1 MKNIFKFIYACL
13 ILSIVSCNDAIEI
26 EQPGRLGAEN
36 AFQSVSDLRA
46 GLLGAYNFLDTTN
59 EIGLTAAM
67 TDESHKGKDNGGQ
80 NNDEQNFNINSSNGY
95 VSGIWG
101 SNYGAIGMANRVI
114 QAAASIDA
122 SEDQAEYNNVLG
134 QAHAIRAFAHFQIL
148 TYFSPDYTDDSALA
162 GILVT
167 SPAEDIFEARPRST
181 NGEFY
186 TQISADLQIASDLIN
201 ASEGVTFM
209 GADFVTALRARM
221 SAYRGDYAMADT
233 YAASLLVDYP
243 IATKA
248 QYTAMFEDTD
258 FTEVIFSLERSI
270 GDSYDNQGTEG
281 GGWAGSLFAFIDATA
296 SGGPFMEMS
305 RSVYNLLAGTDDVRL
320 SRNLNEDESTIDP
333 TYETNDNYLNDDV
346 LLVFKYPG
354 GTQPL
359 LNDLKVF
366 RSSEMLFIRAEA
378 SADANDLASA
388 AAFLNQLRDAR
399 YGSAQSEYSFT
410 TQEEAFKGILDER
423 RLELLFEGH
432 RWVDLKR
439 LGEKATI
446 IVDNQPVKTEISR
459 DAKECENLAGCSLP
473 NSDYRFT
480 LPIPLSE
487 TTANSGVDQ
496 NDGY

>member
-13 ILSIVSCNDAIEI
+13 ILSVVSCNDAIEI

-46 GLLGAYNFLDTTN
+46 GLLGAYNFLDTTSV
-59 EIGLTAAM
+59 IGLSAAM
-67 TDESHKGKDNGGQ
+67 TDESHRGKDNGGQ
-80 NNDEQNFNINSSNGY
+80 NNDEQNFNINSSNVY
-95 VSGIWG
+95 VSQIWRG
-101 SNYGAIGMANRVI
+101 NYGAIGMANRVI
-114 QAAASIDA
+114 QAAQSIDS
-122 SEDQAEYNNVLG
+122 SEDQDEYDNILG
-134 QAHAIRAFAHFQIL
+134 QAHAIRAYAHFQIL
-148 TYFSPDYTDDSALA
+148 TFFSSDYTDDSALA
-162 GILVT
+162 GLLIT
-167 SPAEDIFEARPRST
+167 SPAEDIFEARARST

-186 TQISADLQIASDLIN
+186 TAINADLEIAESLIN

-209 GADFVTALRARM
+209 GADFVTALRARIA
-221 SAYRGDYAMADT
+221 AYKGEYAMADT
-233 YAASLLVDYP
+233 YAASLLADYS

-248 QYTAMFEDTD
+248 EYTAMFQDTD

-270 GDSYDNQGTEG
+270 GDSYDAQEPEG

-305 RSVYNLLAGTDDVRL
+305 RSVYNILAGTDDVRL
-320 SRNLNEDESTIDP
+320 TRNLNVAESTIDP
-333 TYETNDNYLNDDV
+333 TYATNDNYLNDDV

-354 GTQPL
+354 GAQPL

-366 RSSEMLFIRAEA
+366 RASEMLLIRAEA
-378 SADANDLASA
+378 AADAGDFTGA
-388 AAFLNQLRDAR
+388 ANLLKELRDVR
-399 YGSAQSEYSFT
+399 YGTPQTLQSFANET
-410 TQEEAFKGILDER
+410 EAFGAILDER
-423 RLELLFEGH
+423 RLEFLFEGH

-439 LGEKATI
+439 LGSRGNRGIDRDEK
-446 IVDNQPVKTEISR
+446 ES
-459 DAKECENLAGCSLP
+459 ENLASTILT
-473 NSDYRFT
+473 SDYRFT

>member
-13 ILSIVSCNDAIEI
+13 MLSIVSCNDAIEI

-46 GLLGAYNFLDTTN
+46 GLLGAYNFLDTTG

-67 TDESHKGKDNGGQ
+67 TDESHRGKDNGGQ
-80 NNDEQNFNINSSNGY
+80 NNDEQNFNINSSNVY
-95 VSGIWG
+95 VSRIWG

-114 QAAASIDA
+114 QAAPSIDS
-122 SEDQAEYNNVLG
+122 SEDQDEYDNVLG

-162 GILVT
+162 GLLVT
-167 SPAEDIFEARPRST
+167 SPAVDIFEPRPRST

-186 TQISADLQIASDLIN
+186 TAINADLEIASNLIN

-221 SAYRGDYAMADT
+221 AAYRGQYSVADGYAE
-233 YAASLLVDYP
+233 SLLANYS
-243 IATKA
+243 IAT
-248 QYTAMFEDTD
+248 QDEYTAMFEDSD
-258 FTEVIFSLERSI
+258 FTEVIFNLERSI
-270 GDSYDNQGTEG
+270 GDSYDGQGTEG

-320 SRNLNEDESTIDP
+320 TRNLNIAESTIDS
-333 TYETNDNYLNDDV
+333 TYETNDNYLNDDM

-366 RSSEMLFIRAEA
+366 RASEMLLIRAEA
-378 SADANDLASA
+378 AADAGDLTGA
-388 AAFLNQLRDAR
+388 ANLLKELRDAR
-399 YGSAQSEYSFT
+399 YGAPQAVQSFANET
-410 TQEEAFKGILDER
+410 EAFGAILDER

-439 LGEKATI
+439 LGNRGNRAI
-446 IVDNQPVKTEISR
+446 DR
-459 DAKECENLAGCSLP
+459 DAKECENLAGCTLL

>member
-13 ILSIVSCNDAIEI
+13 MLSIVSCNDAIEI

-46 GLLGAYNFLDTTN
+46 GLLGAYNFLDTTG

-67 TDESHKGKDNGGQ
+67 TDESHRGKDNGGQ
-80 NNDEQNFNINSSNGY
+80 NNDEQNFNINSSNVY
-95 VSGIWG
+95 VSRIWG

-114 QAAASIDA
+114 QAAPSIDS
-122 SEDQAEYNNVLG
+122 SEDQDEYDNVLG

-162 GILVT
+162 GLLVT
-167 SPAEDIFEARPRST
+167 SPAVDIFEPRPRST

-186 TQISADLQIASDLIN
+186 TAISADLDMASSLIN

-221 SAYRGDYAMADT
+221 AAYRGQYSVADGYAE
-233 YAASLLVDYP
+233 SLLTNYS
-243 IATKA
+243 IAT
-248 QYTAMFEDTD
+248 QDEYTAMFEDSD
-258 FTEVIFSLERSI
+258 FTEVIFNLERSI
-270 GDSYDNQGTEG
+270 GDSYDGQGTEG

-320 SRNLNEDESTIDP
+320 TRNLNIAESTIDS
-333 TYETNDNYLNDDV
+333 TYETNDNYLNDDM

-366 RSSEMLFIRAEA
+366 RASEMLLIRAEA
-378 SADANDLASA
+378 AADAGDLTGA
-388 AAFLNQLRDAR
+388 ANLLKELRDAR
-399 YGSAQSEYSFT
+399 YGAPQAVQSFANET
-410 TQEEAFKGILDER
+410 EAFGAILDER

-439 LGEKATI
+439 LGNRGNRAI
-446 IVDNQPVKTEISR
+446 DR
-459 DAKECENLAGCSLP
+459 DAKECENLAGCTLP

>member
-13 ILSIVSCNDAIEI
+13 MLSIVSCNDAIEI

-46 GLLGAYNFLDTTN
+46 GLLGAYNFLDTTG

-67 TDESHKGKDNGGQ
+67 TDESHRGKDNGGQ
-80 NNDEQNFNINSSNGY
+80 NNDEQNFNINSSNVY
-95 VSGIWG
+95 VSRIWR

-114 QAAASIDA
+114 QAAPSIDS
-122 SEDQAEYNNVLG
+122 SEDQDEYDNVLG

-162 GILVT
+162 GLLVT
-167 SPAEDIFEARPRST
+167 SPAVDIFEPRPRST

-186 TQISADLQIASDLIN
+186 TAINADLEIASNLIN

-221 SAYRGDYAMADT
+221 AAYRGQYSVADGYAE
-233 YAASLLVDYP
+233 SLLANYS
-243 IATKA
+243 IAT
-248 QYTAMFEDTD
+248 QDEYTAMFEDSD
-258 FTEVIFSLERSI
+258 FTEVIFKLERSI
-270 GDSYDNQGTEG
+270 GDSYDRQGTEG

-320 SRNLNEDESTIDP
+320 TRNLNIAESTIDS
-333 TYETNDNYLNDDV
+333 TYETNDNYLNDDM

-366 RSSEMLFIRAEA
+366 RASEMLLIRAEA
-378 SADANDLASA
+378 AADAGDLTGA
-388 AAFLNQLRDAR
+388 ANLLKELRDAR
-399 YGSAQSEYSFT
+399 YGAPQAVQSFANET
-410 TQEEAFKGILDER
+410 EAFGAILDER

-439 LGEKATI
+439 LGNRGDRAI
-446 IVDNQPVKTEISR
+446 DR
-459 DAKECENLAGCSLP
+459 DAKECENLAGCTLP

>member
-13 ILSIVSCNDAIEI
+13 MLSIVSCNDAIEI

-46 GLLGAYNFLDTTN
+46 GLLGAYNFLDTTG

-67 TDESHKGKDNGGQ
+67 TDESHRGKDNGGQ
-80 NNDEQNFNINSSNGY
+80 NNDEQNFNINSSNVY
-95 VSGIWG
+95 VSRIWR

-114 QAAASIDA
+114 QAAPSIDS
-122 SEDQAEYNNVLG
+122 SEDQDEYDNVLG

-162 GILVT
+162 GLLVT
-167 SPAEDIFEARPRST
+167 SPAVDIFEPRPRST

-186 TQISADLQIASDLIN
+186 TAINADLEIASNLIN

-221 SAYRGDYAMADT
+221 AAYRGQYSVADGYAE
-233 YAASLLVDYP
+233 SLLANYS
-243 IATKA
+243 IAT
-248 QYTAMFEDTD
+248 QDEYTAMFEDSD
-258 FTEVIFSLERSI
+258 FTEVIFNLERSI
-270 GDSYDNQGTEG
+270 GDSYDGQGTEG

-320 SRNLNEDESTIDP
+320 TRNLNIAESTIDS
-333 TYETNDNYLNDDV
+333 TYETNDNYLNDDM

-366 RSSEMLFIRAEA
+366 RASEMLLIRAEA
-378 SADANDLASA
+378 AADAGDLTGA
-388 AAFLNQLRDAR
+388 ANLLKELRDAR
-399 YGSAQSEYSFT
+399 YGAPQAVQSFANET
-410 TQEEAFKGILDER
+410 EAFGAILDER

-439 LGEKATI
+439 LGNRGDRAI
-446 IVDNQPVKTEISR
+446 DR
-459 DAKECENLAGCSLP
+459 DAKECENLAGCTLP

>member
-1 MKNIFKFIYACL
+1 MKNIFKFIYACM

-36 AFQSVSDLRA
+36 AFQNVSDLRA
-46 GLLGAYNFLDTTN
+46 GLLGAYDFLDTTN
-59 EIGLTAAM
+59 EIGITAAI
-67 TDESHKGKDNGGQ
+67 TDETHKGKDNGGQ

-114 QAAASIDA
+114 QAAPSIDA
-122 SEDQAEYNNVLG
+122 SEDQEEYNNVLG
-134 QAHAIRAFAHFQIL
+134 QAHAIRAYAHFQIL

-162 GILVT
+162 GLIVT

-186 TQISADLQIASDLIN
+186 TAISADLAIAADLIN
-201 ASEGVTFM
+201 SSEGIKFM

-221 SAYRGDYAMADT
+221 AAYRGQYTIADG
-233 YAASLLVDYP
+233 YAASLLADYP
-243 IATKA
+243 IAT
-248 QYTAMFEDTD
+248 QDEYTAMYDDTD
-258 FTEVIFSLERSI
+258 FTEVIFSLERAI

-281 GGWAGSLFAFIDATA
+281 GGWAGSLFAFIDAGA

-320 SRNLNEDESTIDP
+320 SRNLNETESTVDP
-333 TYETNDNYLNDDV
+333 TYETNDNYLNDDM

-366 RSSEMLFIRAEA
+366 RASEMLLIRAEA
-378 SADANDLASA
+378 AADAGNLTGA
-388 AAFLNQLRDAR
+388 ATLLKELRDAR
-399 YGSAQSEYSFT
+399 YGTAQDIQSFN
-410 TQEEAFKGILDER
+410 TQEDAFGAILDER
-423 RLELLFEGH
+423 RLEFLFEGH

-439 LGEKATI
+439 LGNRGNRAI
-446 IVDNQPVKTEISR
+446 DR
-459 DAKECENLAGCSLP
+459 DAKECENLAGCTLQ

-487 TTANSGVDQ
+487 TTANSGVVQ
-496 NDGY
+496 NNSY

>member
-13 ILSIVSCNDAIEI
+13 MLSIVSCNDAIEI

-36 AFQSVSDLRA
+36 AFQDVSDLRA
-46 GLLGAYNFLDTTN
+46 GLLGAYNFLDSTN
-59 EIGLTAAM
+59 EMGLSAAM
-67 TDESHKGKDNGGQ
+67 TDESHRGKDNGGQ
-80 NNDEQNFNINSSNGY
+80 NNDEQNFNLTSSNGY

-114 QAAASIDA
+114 QAAATIDP
-122 SEDQAEYNNVLG
+122 SEDQDEYDNILG
-134 QAHAIRAFAHFQIL
+134 QAHAIRAYAHFQIL

-162 GILVT
+162 GLLVT
-167 SPAEDIFEARPRST
+167 SPAEDIFESRARST

-186 TQISADLQIASDLIN
+186 TAISADLQMASDLIN
-201 ASEGVTFM
+201 ASEGINFM

-221 SAYRGDYAMADT
+221 SAYKGDYAMADT

-258 FTEVIFSLERSI
+258 FTEVIFSLQRSI
-270 GDSYDNQGTEG
+270 GDSYDGQGTEG
-281 GGWAGSLFAFIDATA
+281 GGWAGSLFAFVDATA

-305 RSVYNLLAGTDDVRL
+305 RAVFNILDGTDDVRL
-320 SRNLNEDESTIDP
+320 TRNLNVAESSID
-333 TYETNDNYLNDDV
+333 TDYQNNDNYLNDDV

-366 RSSEMLFIRAEA
+366 RSSEMLLIRAEA
-378 SADANDLASA
+378 AADANDFAAA
-388 AAFLNQLRDAR
+388 AAFLKELRDAR
-399 YGSAQSEYSFT
+399 YGTAQALPSFN
-410 TQEEAFKGILDER
+410 TQEDAFKGVLEER

-439 LGEKATI
+439 LGSRSGPFGTI
-446 IVDNQPVKTEISR
+446 NR
-459 DAKECENLAGCSLP
+459 DAKESENLADDILT
-473 NSDYRFT
+473 SDYRFT
-480 LPIPLSE
+480 LPIPLAE
-487 TTANSGVDQ
+487 TTANSGVVQ
-496 NDGY
+496 NNGY

>member
-67 TDESHKGKDNGGQ
+67 TDESHRGKDNGGQ
-80 NNDEQNFNINSSNGY
+80 NNDEQNYNINSSNGY

-114 QAAASIDA
+114 QAAALIDS
-122 SEDQAEYNNVLG
+122 SEDQDEYDNVLG
-134 QAHAIRAFAHFQIL
+134 QAHAIRAYAHFQIL

-162 GILVT
+162 GILIT
-167 SPAEDIFEARPRST
+167 SPVEDIFESRPRST

-186 TQISADLQIASDLIN
+186 TQISADLQTAADLIN

-221 SAYRGDYAMADT
+221 AAYRGQYTMADG
-233 YAASLLVDYP
+233 YAESLLANYS
-243 IATKA
+243 IANQTE
-248 QYTAMFEDTD
+248 YTAMFEDTD

-281 GGWAGSLFAFIDATA
+281 GGWAGSLFAFIDATS

-305 RSVYNLLAGTDDVRL
+305 RSVYNILAGTDDVRL
-320 SRNLNEDESTIDP
+320 SRNLNESESTIDP

-366 RSSEMLFIRAEA
+366 RASEMLLIRAEA
-378 SADANDLASA
+378 AADAGNLTGA
-388 AAFLNQLRDAR
+388 AELLKELRDAR
-399 YGSAQSEYSFT
+399 YGAPQTLQSFANQT
-410 TQEEAFKGILDER
+410 EAFGAILDER
-423 RLELLFEGH
+423 RLEFLFEGH

-439 LGEKATI
+439 LGNRGDRAI
-446 IVDNQPVKTEISR
+446 DR
-459 DAKECENLAGCSLP
+459 DSKECENLAGCSLP

>member
-46 GLLGAYNFLDTTN
+46 GLLGAYNFLDTTG

-67 TDESHKGKDNGGQ
+67 TDESHRGKDNGGQ
-80 NNDEQNFNINSSNGY
+80 NNDEQNFNINSSNAY
-95 VSGIWG
+95 VSRIWG

-114 QAAASIDA
+114 QAAPSID
-122 SEDQAEYNNVLG
+122 STEDQDEYDNVLG

-148 TYFSPDYTDDSALA
+148 TFFSPDYTDDSALA
-162 GILVT
+162 GLLVT
-167 SPAEDIFEARPRST
+167 SPAVDIFEPRPRST

-186 TQISADLQIASDLIN
+186 TAINADLDMASSLIN

-221 SAYRGDYAMADT
+221 AAYRGQYSVADGYAE
-233 YAASLLVDYP
+233 SLLANYS
-243 IATKA
+243 IAT
-248 QYTAMFEDTD
+248 QEEYTAMFEDSD

-270 GDSYDNQGTEG
+270 GDSYDGQGTEG
-281 GGWAGSLFAFIDATA
+281 GGWVGSLFAFIDATA

-305 RSVYNLLAGTDDVRL
+305 RAVFNILDGTDDVRL
-320 SRNLNEDESTIDP
+320 SRNLNIAESTIDP
-333 TYETNDNYLNDDV
+333 TYETNDNYLNDDM

-366 RSSEMLFIRAEA
+366 RASEMLLIRAEA
-378 SADANDLASA
+378 AADAGDLPGA
-388 AAFLNQLRDAR
+388 AILLNQLRDAR
-399 YGSAQSEYSFT
+399 YGSAQSEYSFN

-439 LGEKATI
+439 LGSRAELEEGKI
-446 IVDNQPVKTEISR
+446 DR
-459 DAKECENLAGCSLP
+459 DAKECENLADCTLP
-473 NSDYRFT
+473 KTDYRFT

>member
-1 MKNIFKFIYACL
+1 MKNIFKIVYACL
-13 ILSIVSCNDAIEI
+13 MLSIVSCNDAIEI

-67 TDESHKGKDNGGQ
+67 TDETFKGRDNGGQ

-95 VSGIWG
+95 ASGIWT
-101 SNYGAIGMANRVI
+101 SYYGAIGMANRVI
-114 QAAASIDA
+114 QAAPSIDA
-122 SEDQAEYNNVLG
+122 TEDQEDYDNVLG

-167 SPAEDIFEARPRST
+167 SPAEDIFEARPRAT

-186 TQISADLQIASDLIN
+186 TAISADLAMATDLIN

-209 GADFVTALRARM
+209 GADFVTALKARIA
-221 SAYRGDYAMADT
+221 AYRGQYVMADG
-233 YAASLLVDYP
+233 YAASLLADYS
-243 IATKA
+243 IADQTEYA
-248 QYTAMFEDTD
+248 AMFEDAD

-270 GDSYDNQGTEG
+270 GDSYDGQGLSG
-281 GGWAGSLFAFIDATA
+281 GGWAGSLFAFIDASA

-305 RSVYNLLAGTDDVRL
+305 RSVYNILAGTDDVRL
-320 SRNLNEDESTIDP
+320 TRNLNVAESTVDP
-333 TYETNDNYLNDDV
+333 TYQTNDNSINDDV

-366 RSSEMLFIRAEA
+366 RASEMLFIRAEA
-378 SADANDLASA
+378 AADAGNLTA
-388 AAFLNQLRDAR
+388 AATLLKELRDAR
-399 YGSAQSEYSFT
+399 YGAAQDLQVFANET
-410 TQEEAFKGILDER
+410 EAFGAILDER
-423 RLELLFEGH
+423 RLELLYEGH

-439 LGEKATI
+439 LGNRGNRAI
-446 IVDNQPVKTEISR
+446 DR

-487 TTANSGVDQ
+487 TTANSGVEQ
-496 NDGY
+496 NRDY

>member
-1 MKNIFKFIYACL
+1 M
-13 ILSIVSCNDAIEI
+13 LSIVSCNDAIEI

-46 GLLGAYNFLDTTN
+46 GLLGAYNFLDTTG

-67 TDESHKGKDNGGQ
+67 TDESHRGKDNGGQ
-80 NNDEQNFNINSSNGY
+80 NNDEQNFNINSSNVY
-95 VSGIWG
+95 VSRIWG

-114 QAAASIDA
+114 QAAPSIDS
-122 SEDQAEYNNVLG
+122 SEDQDEYDNVLG

-162 GILVT
+162 GLLVT
-167 SPAEDIFEARPRST
+167 SPAVDIFEPRPRST

-186 TQISADLQIASDLIN
+186 TAINADLEIASNLIN

-221 SAYRGDYAMADT
+221 AAYRGQYSVADGYAE
-233 YAASLLVDYP
+233 SLLTNYS
-243 IATKA
+243 IAT
-248 QYTAMFEDTD
+248 QDEYTAMFEDSD
-258 FTEVIFSLERSI
+258 FTEVIFNLERSI
-270 GDSYDNQGTEG
+270 GDSYDGQGTEG

-320 SRNLNEDESTIDP
+320 TRNLNIAESTIDS
-333 TYETNDNYLNDDV
+333 TYETNDNYLNDDM

-366 RSSEMLFIRAEA
+366 RASEMLLIRAEA
-378 SADANDLASA
+378 AADAGDLTGA
-388 AAFLNQLRDAR
+388 ANLLKELRDAR
-399 YGSAQSEYSFT
+399 YGAPQAVQSFANET
-410 TQEEAFKGILDER
+410 EAFGAILDER

-439 LGEKATI
+439 LGNRGDRAI
-446 IVDNQPVKTEISR
+446 DR
-459 DAKECENLAGCSLP
+459 DSKECENLAGCSLP

>member
-13 ILSIVSCNDAIEI
+13 IISVASCNDAIEI

-67 TDESHKGKDNGGQ
+67 TDETFKGRDNGGQ

-95 VSGIWG
+95 ASGIWG

-114 QAAASIDA
+114 QAAPSIDA
-122 SEDQAEYNNVLG
+122 SEDQEEYDNILG
-134 QAHAIRAFAHFQIL
+134 QAHAIRAYAHFQIL

-167 SPAEDIFEARPRST
+167 SPAEDIFEARPRAT

-186 TQISADLQIASDLIN
+186 TAISADLAIATTLIN

-209 GADFVTALRARM
+209 GADFVTALKARM
-221 SAYRGDYAMADT
+221 AAYRGQYAMADT
-233 YAASLLVDYP
+233 YAASLLADYS
-243 IATKA
+243 IANQTE
-248 QYTAMFEDTD
+248 YTAMFEDAD

-270 GDSYDNQGTEG
+270 GDSYDGQGLSG
-281 GGWAGSLFAFIDATA
+281 GGWAGSLFAFIDASA
-296 SGGPFMEMS
+296 AGGPFMEMS
-305 RSVYNLLAGTDDVRL
+305 RSVYNILAGTDDVRL
-320 SRNLNEDESTIDP
+320 TRNLNVAESTVDP
-333 TYETNDNYLNDDV
+333 TYQTNDNSINDDV

-366 RSSEMLFIRAEA
+366 RASEMLFIRAEA
-378 SADANDLASA
+378 AADAGDLATA
-388 AAFLNQLRDAR
+388 ATMLKELRDAR
-399 YGSAQSEYSFT
+399 YGAAQDVQVFANET
-410 TQEEAFKGILDER
+410 EAFGAILDER
-423 RLELLFEGH
+423 RLELLYEGH

-439 LGEKATI
+439 LGNRGNRAI
-446 IVDNQPVKTEISR
+446 DR

-487 TTANSGVDQ
+487 TTANSGVVQ
-496 NDGY
+496 NRDY

>member
-13 ILSIVSCNDAIEI
+13 MLSIVSCNDAIEI

-46 GLLGAYNFLDTTN
+46 GLLGAYNFLDTTG

-67 TDESHKGKDNGGQ
+67 TDESHRGKDNGGQ
-80 NNDEQNFNINSSNGY
+80 NNDEQNFNINSSNVY
-95 VSGIWG
+95 VSRIWG
-101 SNYGAIGMANRVI
+101 SNYGAIGMDNRVI
-114 QAAASIDA
+114 QAAPSIDS
-122 SEDQAEYNNVLG
+122 SEDQDEYDNVLG

-162 GILVT
+162 GLLVT
-167 SPAEDIFEARPRST
+167 SPAVDIFEPRPRST

-186 TQISADLQIASDLIN
+186 TAINADLEIASNLIN

-221 SAYRGDYAMADT
+221 AAYRGQYSVADGYAE
-233 YAASLLVDYP
+233 SLLANYS
-243 IATKA
+243 IAT
-248 QYTAMFEDTD
+248 QDEYTAMFEDSD
-258 FTEVIFSLERSI
+258 FTEVIFNLERSI
-270 GDSYDNQGTEG
+270 GDSYDGQGTEG

-320 SRNLNEDESTIDP
+320 TRNLNIAESTIDS
-333 TYETNDNYLNDDV
+333 TYETNDNYLNDDM

-366 RSSEMLFIRAEA
+366 RASEMLLIRAEA
-378 SADANDLASA
+378 AADAGDLTGA
-388 AAFLNQLRDAR
+388 ANLLKELRDAR
-399 YGSAQSEYSFT
+399 YGAPQAVQSFANET
-410 TQEEAFKGILDER
+410 EAFGAILDER

-439 LGEKATI
+439 LGNRGNRAI
-446 IVDNQPVKTEISR
+446 DR
-459 DAKECENLAGCSLP
+459 DAKECENLAGCTLL

>member
-13 ILSIVSCNDAIEI
+13 ILSVVSCNDAIEI

-46 GLLGAYNFLDTTN
+46 GLLGAYNFLDTTSV
-59 EIGLTAAM
+59 IGLSAAM
-67 TDESHKGKDNGGQ
+67 TDESHRGKDNGGQ

-95 VSGIWG
+95 VSQIWG
-101 SNYGAIGMANRVI
+101 GNYGAIGMANRVI
-114 QAAASIDA
+114 QAAQSIES
-122 SEDQAEYNNVLG
+122 SEDQDEYDNILG
-134 QAHAIRAFAHFQIL
+134 QAHAIRAYAHFQIL
-148 TYFSPDYTDDSALA
+148 TFFSSDYTDDSALA
-162 GILVT
+162 GLLIT
-167 SPAEDIFEARPRST
+167 SPAEDIFEARARST

-186 TQISADLQIASDLIN
+186 TAINADLEMAESLIN

-209 GADFVTALRARM
+209 GADFVTALRARIA
-221 SAYRGDYAMADT
+221 AYRGDYAMADT

-270 GDSYDNQGTEG
+270 GDSYDGQGTEG

-305 RSVYNLLAGTDDVRL
+305 RAVYNILAGTDDVRL

-333 TYETNDNYLNDDV
+333 TYATNDNYLNDDV

-366 RSSEMLFIRAEA
+366 RASEMLLIRAEA
-378 SADANDLASA
+378 AADAGEYDDA

-410 TQEEAFKGILDER
+410 TEQGAFGAILDER
-423 RLELLFEGH
+423 RLEFLFEGH

-439 LGEKATI
+439 LGSRGNRGIDRDEK
-446 IVDNQPVKTEISR
+446 ER
-459 DAKECENLAGCSLP
+459 ENLASTILT
-473 NSDYRFT
+473 SDYRFT